1 MKKYLSLD
9 ENGYSF
15 LDILLDERVVFGE
28 LAVSRDL
35 VRKAGG
41 INTGLKAKRKYELV
55 LRIAELGN
63 VKIEEVENDISVCN
77 NLEKQNKSFIFI
89 DDNET
94 EGNIIDSLTTDCY
107 LIAKYSERLIAH
119 NLFNPAVESILVEA
133 EDKGLKNEAVA
144 LLEGFLSKN
153 DSFYMIDDCT
163 KPVLIFRGNDT
174 CYNVLNTFA
183 DELKKSI
190 EKSGYK
196 TEIFDVD
203 REDWKEVVR
212 YQNKHYKAVVGFQSF
227 LFSVKMEDG
236 KRYLADFIKAP
247 KFNFLLDAPICFS
260 SHLDYRAEDFTILTH
275 DINYKN
281 FLEKHYKQQVKI
293 LPPGGMIS
301 KNPVNINERKYEL
314 TFLGSYGDYRKIL
327 LELEGLSMDDKTVG
341 TALFEKLKLEPELTL
356 EAGFDKVI
364 KERGLVMD
372 EAAYLA
378 RLHRVRRVLYA
389 ASYYFREKA
398 IKAILDSEIKLTVF
412 GESFK
417 NSPFADCENLN
428 IREEVPAERSLEV
441 YGNSKISLNFMTW
454 HKAGLTERMANI
466 MLAGA
471 VLLTDYTDGFNEG
484 SGEDFVDFK
493 LSDIDSLPGK
503 IKELL
508 KNESL
513 LNKIALN
520 GKKRAISSMTWDKR
534 AEELL
539 RLSMSKA

>member
-28 LAVSRDL
+28 LAVPRDL

-63 VKIEEVENDISVCN
+63 VKIEEVENDISASN
-77 NLEKQNKSFIFI
+77 NLEKQDENFVFS

-94 EGNIIDSLTTDCY
+94 EGNIIESLTTDCY
-107 LIAKYSERLIAH
+107 IVAKYSEKLIVH
-119 NLFNPAVESILVEA
+119 NLFNPTVESILAEA
-133 EDKGLKNEAVA
+133 ENKGLKDEVVA

-153 DSFYMIDDCT
+153 DSFYVIDDCT
-163 KPVLIFRGNDT
+163 RPVLIFKGNDT

-212 YQNKHYKAVVGFQSF
+212 YQNRHYKAVVGFQSF

-236 KRYLADFIKAP
+236 KRYLADFIRAP

-260 SHLDYRAEDFTILTH
+260 AHLGYKAEDFTILTH

-281 FLEKHYKQQVKI
+281 FLEKHYKQQAKI

-301 KNPVNINERKYEL
+301 ANPLNINERKYEL

-327 LELEGLSMDDKTVG
+327 LELEGLSAGDKAIG
-341 TALFEKLKLEPELTL
+341 TALFGRLKTEPELTL
-356 EAGFDKVI
+356 EAGFDEVI
-364 KERGLVMD
+364 KERGLVTD
-372 EAAYLA
+372 EDTYLV

-398 IKAILDSEIKLTVF
+398 IKAILESGLRLTVF

-417 NSPFADCENLN
+417 NSPFVNYKNLN
-428 IREEVPAERSLEV
+428 ICEEVPAERSLEV

-471 VLLTDYTDGFNEG
+471 VLLTDYTDGFSEG
-484 SGEDFVDFK
+484 AGEDFVDFK
-493 LSDIDSLPGK
+493 LSAIDSLPEK

-508 KNESL
+508 KDESL

-520 GKKRAISSMTWDKR
+520 GRKRALSSMTWDKR

-539 RLSMSKA
+539 ELI

>member
-1 MKKYLSLD
+1 MKRYLEPD

-15 LDILLDERVVFGE
+15 LEILLDERIVHEGIYIPKSLIVK
-28 LAVSRDL
+28 S
-35 VRKAGG
+35 GG
-41 INTGLKAKRKYELV
+41 INIKLKAKRKYELI

-63 VKIEEVENDISVCN
+63 VKIEEVKDDIPACN
-77 NLEKQNKSFIFI
+77 NLGEQDGEFIFF
-89 DDNET
+89 DKEKEN
-94 EGNIIDSLTTDCY
+94 NILNSLTTDCY
-107 LIAKYSERLIAH
+107 IIAKYSEKLIAC
-119 NLFNPAVESILVEA
+119 NLFDKVAESIITEA
-133 EDKGLKNEAVA
+133 GDKGLKNETIA
-144 LLEGFLSKN
+144 LLEGFLSRN
-153 DSFYMIDDCT
+153 DSFYIIDDCT

-212 YQNKHYKAVVGFQSF
+212 YQNRHYKAVVGFQSF
-227 LFSVKMEDG
+227 LFSVKMEDEEA
-236 KRYLADFIKAP
+236 YFMDFIKAP
-247 KFNFLLDAPICFS
+247 KFNFLFDAPICFN
-260 SHLDYRAEDFTILTH
+260 SHLAYKAKDFTILTH

-281 FLEKHYKQQVKI
+281 FLEKYYKQQAKI

-301 KNPVNINERKYEL
+301 KNSVSMDERKYEL

-327 LELEGLSMDDKTVG
+327 SELEGLSAEDKAVG
-341 TALFEKLKLEPELTL
+341 MALFEKLKLEPELTL

-372 EAAYLA
+372 EVIYLA

-398 IKAILDSEIKLTVF
+398 IKAILESGLRLTVF

-417 NSPFADCENLN
+417 NSPFVNYKNLN
-428 IREEVPAERSLEV
+428 ICEEVSAERSLEV

-493 LSDIDSLPGK
+493 LSAIDSLPEK

-513 LNKIALN
+513 LSQIAHNGRKRALN
-520 GKKRAISSMTWDKR
+520 SMTWDKR

-539 RLSMSKA
+539 ELL

>member
-55 LRIAELGN
+55 FRIAELGN

-77 NLEKQNKSFIFI
+77 NLEKQNESFIFI

-163 KPVLIFRGNDT
+163 RPVLIFKGNDT

-236 KRYLADFIKAP
+236 EAYFMDFIKAP
-247 KFNFLLDAPICFS
+247 KFNFLFDAPICFN
-260 SHLDYRAEDFTILTH
+260 SHLAYKAKDFTILTH

-281 FLEKHYKQQVKI
+281 FLEKYYKQQAKI

-301 KNPVNINERKYEL
+301 KNPVSMDERKYEL

-327 LELEGLSMDDKTVG
+327 LELEGLSAEDKAIG
-341 TALFEKLKLEPELTL
+341 TALFERLKTEPELTL

-364 KERGLVMD
+364 KEKGLVMD
-372 EAAYLA
+372 EDTYLV

-389 ASYYFREKA
+389 ASYYFREKV
-398 IKAILDSEIKLTVF
+398 IKAILESGLRLTVF

-417 NSPFADCENLN
+417 NSPFVNYKNLN
-428 IREEVPAERSLEV
+428 ICEEVQAERSLEV
-441 YGNSKISLNFMTW
+441 YENSKISLNFMTW

-471 VLLTDYTDGFNEG
+471 VLLTDCTDGFSEG
-484 SGEDFVDFK
+484 AGEDFVDFK
-493 LSDIDSLPGK
+493 LSDIDSLPEK

-520 GKKRAISSMTWDKR
+520 GRKRALSSMTWDKR

-539 RLSMSKA
+539 ELI

>member
-15 LDILLDERVVFGE
+15 LDILLDERVVLGE

-41 INTGLKAKRKYELV
+41 INTKLKAKRKYELV
-55 LRIAELGN
+55 LRMAELGN
-63 VKIEEVENDISVCN
+63 VKIGEVEDGIPVCN
-77 NLEKQNKSFIFI
+77 KLEEPDENLVLF
-89 DDNET
+89 DNES
-94 EGNIIDSLTTDCY
+94 EGEITDSLTTDCY
-107 LIAKYSERLIAH
+107 LIAKYSEKLIAH
-119 NLFNPAVESILVEA
+119 NLFNPAVESILAEA
-133 EDKGLKNEAVA
+133 EYKGFKNEAVA

-153 DSFYMIDDCT
+153 DSFYVIDDCT
-163 KPVLIFRGNDT
+163 KPVLIFKGNDT

-190 EKSGYK
+190 EKSGYE

-227 LFSVKMEDG
+227 LFSVKMGDG
-236 KRYLADFIKAP
+236 KRYLADFIRAP

-260 SHLDYRAEDFTILTH
+260 SHLDYRAENFTILTH

-281 FLEKHYKQQVKI
+281 FLEKHYKQQAKL

-301 KNPVNINERKYEL
+301 GNPVNINERKYEL

-327 LELEGLSMDDKTVG
+327 LELEGLSAEDKAIG
-341 TALFEKLKLEPELTL
+341 TALFERLKTEPELTL
-356 EAGFDKVI
+356 EAGFDEVI

-372 EAAYLA
+372 EDTYLV
-378 RLHRVRRVLYA
+378 RLHWVRKVLYA

-398 IKAILDSEIKLTVF
+398 IKTILESGLRLTVF

-417 NSPFADCENLN
+417 NSPFAGYENLN
-428 IREEVPAERSLEV
+428 ICEEVPAERSLEV
-441 YGNSKISLNFMTW
+441 YENSKISLNFMTW

-466 MLAGA
+466 MLARA
-471 VLLTDYTDGFNEG
+471 VLITDFTEGFSEG
-484 SGEDFVDFK
+484 AGEDFVDFK
-493 LSDIDSLPGK
+493 LSAIDSLPGK

-508 KNESL
+508 KDECL

-520 GKKRAISSMTWDKR
+520 GRKRALNSMTWDKR

-539 RLSMSKA
+539 KLI

>member
-28 LAVSRDL
+28 LAVPRDL

-41 INTGLKAKRKYELV
+41 INTGLNAKRKYELV

-77 NLEKQNKSFIFI
+77 NLEKQDESFIFI

-107 LIAKYSERLIAH
+107 LIAKYSER
-119 NLFNPAVESILVEA
+119 
-133 EDKGLKNEAVA
+133 
-144 LLEGFLSKN
+144 
-153 DSFYMIDDCT
+153 FYVIDDCT
-163 KPVLIFRGNDT
+163 RPVLIFKGNDT

-190 EKSGYK
+190 EKSGYN

-212 YQNKHYKAVVGFQSF
+212 YQNRHYKAAVGFQSF

-260 SHLDYRAEDFTILTH
+260 SHLGYKAEDFTILTH

-281 FLEKHYKQQVKI
+281 FLEKHYKQQAKI

-301 KNPVNINERKYEL
+301 GNPVNINERKYEL

-327 LELEGLSMDDKTVG
+327 LELEGLSAEDKTIG
-341 TALFEKLKLEPELTL
+341 TALFERLKTEPELTL

-372 EAAYLA
+372 EDTYLVK
-378 RLHRVRRVLYA
+378 LHRVRKVLYA

-398 IKAILDSEIKLTVF
+398 VKAILESGLRLTVF

-417 NSPFADCENLN
+417 NSPFVNYKNLN
-428 IREEVPAERSLEV
+428 ICEEVPAERSLEV
-441 YGNSKISLNFMTW
+441 YGDSKISLNFMTW

-471 VLLTDYTDGFNEG
+471 VLITDFTEGFSEG
-484 SGEDFVDFK
+484 AGEDFVDFK
-493 LSDIDSLPGK
+493 LSAIDSLPEK

-508 KNESL
+508 KDESL

-520 GKKRAISSMTWDKR
+520 GRKRALSSMTWDKR

-539 RLSMSKA
+539 ELI

>member
-15 LDILLDERVVFGE
+15 LDILLDERVIFGD

-41 INTGLKAKRKYELV
+41 INTRLKAKRKYELV
-55 LRIAELGN
+55 LRIAGLGN
-63 VKIEEVENDISVCN
+63 VKIEEVEKDISDYN
-77 NLEKQNKSFIFI
+77 NLEKQDESFIFF
-89 DDNET
+89 DKEP

-107 LIAKYSERLIAH
+107 LLAKYSEELIVH
-119 NLFNPAVESILVEA
+119 NLFNPAVESILAEA
-133 EDKGLKNEAVA
+133 EDKGLKDETIA
-144 LLEGFLSKN
+144 LLEGFLSRN
-153 DSFYMIDDCT
+153 DNFYIIDDCT
-163 KPVLIFRGNDT
+163 RPVLIFKGNDT

-260 SHLDYRAEDFTILTH
+260 SHLDYRAENFTILTH

-281 FLEKHYKQQVKI
+281 FLEKHYKQQAKI

-301 KNPVNINERKYEL
+301 KNPVNITERKYEL

-327 LELEGLSMDDKTVG
+327 LELEGLSAGDKAIG
-341 TALFEKLKLEPELTL
+341 NALFERLKTESELTL

-372 EAAYLA
+372 EDTYLV

-398 IKAILDSEIKLTVF
+398 IKAILESGLRLTVF

-417 NSPFADCENLN
+417 NSPFAGCQNLN
-428 IREEVPAERSLEV
+428 ICEEVPAERSLEV
-441 YGNSKISLNFMTW
+441 YENSKISLNFMTW

-471 VLLTDYTDGFNEG
+471 VLLTDCTDGFSEG
-484 SGEDFVDFK
+484 AGEDFVDFK
-493 LSDIDSLPGK
+493 LSDIDSLPEK

-508 KNESL
+508 KNDSL
-513 LNKIALN
+513 LSKIAHN
-520 GKKRAISSMTWDKR
+520 GRKRALNSMTWDKR

-539 RLSMSKA
+539 ELI

>member
-1 MKKYLSLD
+1 MKRYLEPD

-15 LDILLDERVVFGE
+15 LEILLDERIVHEEIYIPKSLIVK
-28 LAVSRDL
+28 S
-35 VRKAGG
+35 GG
-41 INTGLKAKRKYELV
+41 INTKLKAKRKYELI

-63 VKIEEVENDISVCN
+63 VKIEEVKDDIPACN
-77 NLEKQNKSFIFI
+77 NLGEQDGEFIFF
-89 DDNET
+89 DKET
-94 EGNIIDSLTTDCY
+94 ENNILNSLTTDCY

-163 KPVLIFRGNDT
+163 RPVLIFKGNDT

-247 KFNFLLDAPICFS
+247 KFNFLFDAPICFN
-260 SHLDYRAEDFTILTH
+260 SHLAYKAKDFTILTH

-281 FLEKHYKQQVKI
+281 FLEKYYKQQAKI
-293 LPPGGMIS
+293 LPPGGIIS
-301 KNPVNINERKYEL
+301 KNPVSMDERKYEL

-327 LELEGLSMDDKTVG
+327 LELEGLSTEDKSIG

-364 KERGLVMD
+364 KEKGLVMD
-372 EAAYLA
+372 EVIYLA

-471 VLLTDYTDGFNEG
+471 VLLTDCTDGFSEG
-484 SGEDFVDFK
+484 AGEDFVDFK

-508 KNESL
+508 KNDSL

-539 RLSMSKA
+539 ELL

>member
-28 LAVSRDL
+28 LTVPRDL

-77 NLEKQNKSFIFI
+77 NLEKQNESFIFI
-89 DDNET
+89 YDNET

-107 LIAKYSERLIAH
+107 LIAKYSERLIVH
-119 NLFNPAVESILVEA
+119 NLFNPAGESILVEA
-133 EDKGLKNEAVA
+133 EDKGLKNETIA
-144 LLEGFLSKN
+144 LLEGFLSRN
-153 DSFYMIDDCT
+153 DSFYIIDDCT

-183 DELKKSI
+183 DELKNSI

-212 YQNKHYKAVVGFQSF
+212 YQNRHYKAVVGFQSF

-236 KRYLADFIKAP
+236 KRYLADFIRAP

-260 SHLDYRAEDFTILTH
+260 AHLGYKAEDFTILTH

-281 FLEKHYKQQVKI
+281 FLEKHYKQQAKI

-301 KNPVNINERKYEL
+301 ANPLNINERKYEL

-327 LELEGLSMDDKTVG
+327 LELEGLSAGDKAIG
-341 TALFEKLKLEPELTL
+341 TALFGRLKTEPELTL
-356 EAGFDKVI
+356 EAGFDEVI
-364 KERGLVMD
+364 KERGLVTD
-372 EAAYLA
+372 EDTYLV

-398 IKAILDSEIKLTVF
+398 IKAILESGLRLTVF

-417 NSPFADCENLN
+417 NSPFVNYKNLN
-428 IREEVPAERSLEV
+428 ICEEVPAERSLEV

-493 LSDIDSLPGK
+493 LSDIDSLPEK

-520 GKKRAISSMTWDKR
+520 GRKRALSSMTWDKR
-534 AEELL
+534 AEDLL
-539 RLSMSKA
+539 KLI

>member
-15 LDILLDERVVFGE
+15 LDILLDERVIFGD

-41 INTGLKAKRKYELV
+41 INTRLKAKRKYELV
-55 LRIAELGN
+55 LRIAGLGN
-63 VKIEEVENDISVCN
+63 VKIEEVENDISDYN
-77 NLEKQNKSFIFI
+77 NLEKQDESFIFF

-107 LIAKYSERLIAH
+107 LIAKYSEELIAH
-119 NLFNPAVESILVEA
+119 NLFNPAVESILTEA
-133 EDKGLKNEAVA
+133 EDKRLKNEAVA

-153 DSFYMIDDCT
+153 DNFYIIDDCT
-163 KPVLIFRGNDT
+163 KTVLIFKGNDT

-183 DELKKSI
+183 DELKNSI

-260 SHLDYRAEDFTILTH
+260 AHLGYKADDFTILTH

-281 FLEKHYKQQVKI
+281 FLEKHYKQQAKI

-301 KNPVNINERKYEL
+301 ENPVNINERKYEL

-327 LELEGLSMDDKTVG
+327 LELEGLSADDKAIG
-341 TALFEKLKLEPELTL
+341 TALFERLKTEPELTL

-364 KERGLVMD
+364 KESGLVMD
-372 EAAYLA
+372 EDTYLV

-389 ASYYFREKA
+389 ASYYFREKS
-398 IKAILDSEIKLTVF
+398 IKAILESGLRLTVF

-417 NSPFADCENLN
+417 NSPFAGCQNLN
-428 IREEVPAERSLEV
+428 ICEEVPAERSLEV
-441 YGNSKISLNFMTW
+441 YENSKISLNFMTW

-471 VLLTDYTDGFNEG
+471 VLLTDCTDGFSEG
-484 SGEDFVDFK
+484 ARKDFVDFK
-493 LSDIDSLPGK
+493 LSAIDSLPEK

-508 KNESL
+508 KNDSL
-513 LNKIALN
+513 LSKIAHN
-520 GKKRAISSMTWDKR
+520 GRKRALSSMTWDKR

-539 RLSMSKA
+539 ELI

>member
-28 LAVSRDL
+28 LAVPRDL

-41 INTGLKAKRKYELV
+41 INTGLNAKRKYELV

-77 NLEKQNKSFIFI
+77 NLEKQNESFIFI

-107 LIAKYSERLIAH
+107 LIAKYSERLIVH

-163 KPVLIFRGNDT
+163 RPVLIFKGNDT

-212 YQNKHYKAVVGFQSF
+212 YQNRHYKAVVGFQSF

-236 KRYLADFIKAP
+236 EAYFMDFIKAP
-247 KFNFLLDAPICFS
+247 KFNFLFDAPICFN
-260 SHLDYRAEDFTILTH
+260 SHLAYKAKDFTILTH

-281 FLEKHYKQQVKI
+281 FLEKYYKQQAKI

-301 KNPVNINERKYEL
+301 KNPVSMDERKYEL

-327 LELEGLSMDDKTVG
+327 PELEGLSVEDKTVG

-372 EAAYLA
+372 EDTYLVK
-378 RLHRVRRVLYA
+378 LHRVRKVLYA

-398 IKAILDSEIKLTVF
+398 IKAILESGLRLTVF

-417 NSPFADCENLN
+417 NSPFVNYKNLN
-428 IREEVPAERSLEV
+428 ICEEVPAERSLEV

-471 VLLTDYTDGFNEG
+471 VLLTDYTDGFSEG
-484 SGEDFVDFK
+484 AGEDFVDFK
-493 LSDIDSLPGK
+493 LSAIDSLPEK

-508 KNESL
+508 KDESL

-520 GKKRAISSMTWDKR
+520 GRKRALSSMTWDKR

-539 RLSMSKA
+539 ELI

>member
-1 MKKYLSLD
+1 MEVRLKKYLSLD

-15 LDILLDERVVFGE
+15 LDILLDERVIFGD

-35 VRKAGG
+35 VRKVGG
-41 INTGLKAKRKYELV
+41 INTRLKAKRKYELV

-63 VKIEEVENDISVCN
+63 VKIEEVENDISDYN
-77 NLEKQNKSFIFI
+77 NLEKQDESFIFF

-107 LIAKYSERLIAH
+107 LIAKYSEELIAH
-119 NLFNPAVESILVEA
+119 NLFNPAVESILTEA
-133 EDKGLKNEAVA
+133 EDKRLKNEAVA

-153 DSFYMIDDCT
+153 DNFYIIDDCT
-163 KPVLIFRGNDT
+163 KPVLIFKGNDT

-236 KRYLADFIKAP
+236 KRYLADFIRAP

-260 SHLDYRAEDFTILTH
+260 SHLEYKAEDFTILTH

-281 FLEKHYKQQVKI
+281 FLEKHYKQQAKI

-327 LELEGLSMDDKTVG
+327 LELE
-341 TALFEKLKLEPELTL
+341 
-356 EAGFDKVI
+356 I
-364 KERGLVMD
+364 
-372 EAAYLA
+372 
-378 RLHRVRRVLYA
+378 
-389 ASYYFREKA
+389 
-398 IKAILDSEIKLTVF
+398 
-412 GESFK
+412 
-417 NSPFADCENLN
+417 
-428 IREEVPAERSLEV
+428 
-441 YGNSKISLNFMTW
+441 
-454 HKAGLTERMANI
+454 TETPQ
-466 MLAGA
+466 L
-471 VLLTDYTDGFNEG
+471 
-484 SGEDFVDFK
+484 
-493 LSDIDSLPGK
+493 
-503 IKELL
+503 
-508 KNESL
+508 
-513 LNKIALN
+513 
-520 GKKRAISSMTWDKR
+520 
-534 AEELL
+534 
-539 RLSMSKA
+539 

>member
-28 LAVSRDL
+28 LAVPRDL

-41 INTGLKAKRKYELV
+41 INTGLNAKRKYELV

-63 VKIEEVENDISVCN
+63 VKIEEVENDISICN
-77 NLEKQNKSFIFI
+77 NLEKQDESFIFI

-107 LIAKYSERLIAH
+107 IIAKYSEKLIAC
-119 NLFNPAVESILVEA
+119 NLFNEVAESIITEA
-133 EDKGLKNEAVA
+133 GDKGLKNETIA
-144 LLEGFLSKN
+144 LLEGFLSRN
-153 DSFYMIDDCT
+153 DSFYIIDDCT

-212 YQNKHYKAVVGFQSF
+212 YQNRHYKAVVGFQSF

-236 KRYLADFIKAP
+236 EAYFMDFIKAP
-247 KFNFLLDAPICFS
+247 KFNFLFDAPICFN
-260 SHLDYRAEDFTILTH
+260 SHLAYKAKDFTILTH

-281 FLEKHYKQQVKI
+281 FLEKYYKQQAKI

-301 KNPVNINERKYEL
+301 KNLVSMDERKYEL

-327 LELEGLSMDDKTVG
+327 SELEGLSAEDKAVG
-341 TALFEKLKLEPELTL
+341 MALFEKLKLEPELTL

-364 KERGLVMD
+364 KERGLVID

-441 YGNSKISLNFMTW
+441 YENSKISLNFMTW

-471 VLLTDYTDGFNEG
+471 VLLTDCTDGFSEG
-484 SGEDFVDFK
+484 AGEDFVDFK
-493 LSDIDSLPGK
+493 LSDIDSLPEK

-508 KNESL
+508 KNDSL

-520 GKKRAISSMTWDKR
+520 GRKRAIGSMTWDKR

-539 RLSMSKA
+539 ELL

>member
-77 NLEKQNKSFIFI
+77 NLEKQNESFIFI

-107 LIAKYSERLIAH
+107 LIAKYSERLIVH

-163 KPVLIFRGNDT
+163 RPVLIFKGNDT

-236 KRYLADFIKAP
+236 EAYFMDFIKAP
-247 KFNFLLDAPICFS
+247 KFNFLFDAPICFN
-260 SHLDYRAEDFTILTH
+260 SHLAYKAKDFTILTH

-281 FLEKHYKQQVKI
+281 FLEKYYKQQAKI

-301 KNPVNINERKYEL
+301 KNPVSMDERKYEL

-327 LELEGLSMDDKTVG
+327 LELEGLSAEDKAIG
-341 TALFEKLKLEPELTL
+341 TALFERLKTEPELTL

-364 KERGLVMD
+364 KEKGLVMD
-372 EAAYLA
+372 EDTYLV

-389 ASYYFREKA
+389 ASYYFREKV
-398 IKAILDSEIKLTVF
+398 IKAILESGLRLTVF

-466 MLAGA
+466 MLVGA
-471 VLLTDYTDGFNEG
+471 VLLTDCTDGFSEG
-484 SGEDFVDFK
+484 AGEDFVDFK
-493 LSDIDSLPGK
+493 LSDIDSLPEK

-508 KNESL
+508 KNDSL

-539 RLSMSKA
+539 ELL

>member
-28 LAVSRDL
+28 LAVPRDL

-77 NLEKQNKSFIFI
+77 NLEKQDESFIFI

-94 EGNIIDSLTTDCY
+94 EDNIIDSLTTDCY

-163 KPVLIFRGNDT
+163 RPVLIFKGNDT

-247 KFNFLLDAPICFS
+247 KFNFLLDAPICFN
-260 SHLDYRAEDFTILTH
+260 SHLAYKAKDFTILTH

-281 FLEKHYKQQVKI
+281 FLEKYYKQQAKL

-301 KNPVNINERKYEL
+301 KNPVSMDERKYEL

-327 LELEGLSMDDKTVG
+327 LELEGLSTEDKSIG

-364 KERGLVMD
+364 KEKGLAMD
-372 EAAYLA
+372 EVIYLA

-471 VLLTDYTDGFNEG
+471 VLLTDCTDGFSEG
-484 SGEDFVDFK
+484 AGEDFVDFT
-493 LSDIDSLPGK
+493 LSDIYSLPGK

-508 KNESL
+508 KNDSL

-539 RLSMSKA
+539 ELL

>member
-9 ENGYSF
+9 INGYSF
-15 LDILLDERVVFGE
+15 LDILLDERVVFGD
-28 LAVSRDL
+28 LAVPRDL

-41 INTGLKAKRKYELV
+41 INTKLKAKRKYELV

-63 VKIEEVENDISVCN
+63 VKIEEVENDISASN
-77 NLEKQNKSFIFI
+77 NLEKQDENFVFS

-94 EGNIIDSLTTDCY
+94 EGNIIESLTTDCY
-107 LIAKYSERLIAH
+107 IVAKYSEKLIVH
-119 NLFNPAVESILVEA
+119 NLFNPTVESILAEA
-133 EDKGLKNEAVA
+133 ENKGLKDEVVA
-144 LLEGFLSKN
+144 LLEGYLSRN
-153 DSFYMIDDCT
+153 DSFYNIDDCT
-163 KPVLIFRGNDT
+163 RSVLIFKGNDT

-190 EKSGYK
+190 EKSGYN

-212 YQNKHYKAVVGFQSF
+212 YQNRHYKAAVGFQSF

-247 KFNFLLDAPICFS
+247 KFNFLLDAPICCS
-260 SHLDYRAEDFTILTH
+260 SHLGYKAEDFTILTH

-281 FLEKHYKQQVKI
+281 FLEKHYKQQAKI

-301 KNPVNINERKYEL
+301 ENPVNINERKYEL

-327 LELEGLSMDDKTVG
+327 PELEGLSVEDKTVG

-372 EAAYLA
+372 EDTYLVK
-378 RLHRVRRVLYA
+378 LHRVRKVLYA

-398 IKAILDSEIKLTVF
+398 IKAILESGLRLTVF

-417 NSPFADCENLN
+417 NSPFVNYKNLN
-428 IREEVPAERSLEV
+428 ICEEVPAERSLEV

-471 VLLTDYTDGFNEG
+471 VLLTDYTDGFSEG
-484 SGEDFVDFK
+484 AGEDFVDFK
-493 LSDIDSLPGK
+493 LSAIDSLPEK

-508 KNESL
+508 KDESL

-520 GKKRAISSMTWDKR
+520 GRKRALSSMTWDKR

-539 RLSMSKA
+539 ELI

>member
-15 LDILLDERVVFGE
+15 LDILLDERVVFGD

-41 INTGLKAKRKYELV
+41 INTRLKAKRKYELV
-55 LRIAELGN
+55 LRIAEFGN
-63 VKIEEVENDISVCN
+63 VKIEEAVDDDDITACN
-77 NLEKQNKSFIFI
+77 SLEKQDESFIFF

-107 LIAKYSERLIAH
+107 LIAKYSEELIVH
-119 NLFNPAVESILVEA
+119 NLFNPAVETILAEA
-133 EDKGLKNEAVA
+133 EDKGFKDEAVA
-144 LLEGFLSKN
+144 MLEGFLSKN
-153 DSFYMIDDCT
+153 DSFYNIDDCT
-163 KPVLIFRGNDT
+163 RPVLIFKGNDT

-236 KRYLADFIKAP
+236 KRYLADSIKAP

-260 SHLDYRAEDFTILTH
+260 SHLGYKASDFTILTH

-281 FLEKHYKQQVKI
+281 FLEKHYKQQAKI
-293 LPPGGMIS
+293 LPPGGIIF

-327 LELEGLSMDDKTVG
+327 LELEGLSTEDKAVG
-341 TALFEKLKLEPELTL
+341 KALFEKLKLEPELTL
-356 EAGFDKVI
+356 EAGFDKAI
-364 KERGLVMD
+364 KEKGLAMD
-372 EAAYLA
+372 EDTYLA
-378 RLHRVRRVLYA
+378 RLHSVRRVLYA

-398 IKAILDSEIKLTVF
+398 IKAILESGLRLTVF

-417 NSPFADCENLN
+417 NSPFVNYKNLN
-428 IREEVPAERSLEV
+428 ICEEVPAERSLEV

-471 VLLTDYTDGFNEG
+471 VLITDYTDGFNEG

-508 KNESL
+508 GNASL
-513 LNKIALN
+513 LSQIAHKGRKRALN
-520 GKKRAISSMTWDKR
+520 SMTWDKR

-539 RLSMSKA
+539 ELI

>member
-28 LAVSRDL
+28 LTVPRDL

-41 INTGLKAKRKYELV
+41 INTGLNAKRKYELV

-77 NLEKQNKSFIFI
+77 NLEKQDESFIFI

-94 EGNIIDSLTTDCY
+94 EDNIIDSLTTDCY

-163 KPVLIFRGNDT
+163 RPVLIFKGNDT

-247 KFNFLLDAPICFS
+247 KFNFLLDAPICFN
-260 SHLDYRAEDFTILTH
+260 SHLAYKAKDFTILTH

-281 FLEKHYKQQVKI
+281 FLEKYYKQQAKL

-301 KNPVNINERKYEL
+301 KNPVSMDERKYEL

-327 LELEGLSMDDKTVG
+327 LELEGLSTEDKSIG

-364 KERGLVMD
+364 KEKGLAMD
-372 EAAYLA
+372 EVIYLA

-471 VLLTDYTDGFNEG
+471 VLLTDCTDGFSEG
-484 SGEDFVDFK
+484 AGEDFVDFK
-493 LSDIDSLPGK
+493 LSDIYSLPGK

-508 KNESL
+508 KNDSL

-539 RLSMSKA
+539 ELL

>member
-9 ENGYSF
+9 KNGYSF
-15 LDILLDERVVFGE
+15 LDILLDERVVFGD
-28 LAVSRDL
+28 LAVPRDL

-41 INTGLKAKRKYELV
+41 INTKLKAKRKYELV

-63 VKIEEVENDISVCN
+63 VKIEEAENDISVCK
-77 NLEKQNKSFIFI
+77 NLEKQDENFVFFDK
-89 DDNET
+89 EP
-94 EGNIIDSLTTDCY
+94 EGNIIGSLTTDCY
-107 LIAKYSERLIAH
+107 IVAKYSEKLIVH
-119 NLFNPAVESILVEA
+119 NLFKPAVESILAEA
-133 EDKGLKNEAVA
+133 ENKGLKDEVVA

-153 DSFYMIDDCT
+153 DSFYVIDDCT
-163 KPVLIFRGNDT
+163 RPVLIFKGNDT

-212 YQNKHYKAVVGFQSF
+212 YQNRHYKAVVGFQSF

-236 KRYLADFIKAP
+236 KRYLADFIRAP

-260 SHLDYRAEDFTILTH
+260 SHLGYKAEDFTILTH

-281 FLEKHYKQQVKI
+281 FLEKHYKQQAKI

-327 LELEGLSMDDKTVG
+327 LELEGLSAGDKAIG
-341 TALFEKLKLEPELTL
+341 TALFGRLKTEPELTL
-356 EAGFDKVI
+356 EAGFDEVI

-372 EAAYLA
+372 EDTYLV
-378 RLHRVRRVLYA
+378 RLHRVRKVLYA

-398 IKAILDSEIKLTVF
+398 IKAILESGLRLTVF

-417 NSPFADCENLN
+417 NSPFAGCENLN
-428 IREEVPAERSLEV
+428 ICEEVPAERSLEV
-441 YGNSKISLNFMTW
+441 YENSKISLNFMTW

-466 MLAGA
+466 MLSGA
-471 VLLTDYTDGFNEG
+471 VLITDFTEGFSEG
-484 SGEDFVDFK
+484 AGEDFVDFK
-493 LSDIDSLPGK
+493 LSAIDSLPEK

-508 KNESL
+508 KDDSL

-520 GKKRAISSMTWDKR
+520 GRKRALSSMTWDKR

-539 RLSMSKA
+539 ELI

>member
-28 LAVSRDL
+28 LAVPRDL

-77 NLEKQNKSFIFI
+77 NLEKQDESFIFI

-107 LIAKYSERLIAH
+107 LIAKYSEELIAH
-119 NLFNPAVESILVEA
+119 NLFNPAVESILAEA
-133 EDKGLKNEAVA
+133 ENKGLKDEAVA
-144 LLEGFLSKN
+144 LLEGFLSRN
-153 DSFYMIDDCT
+153 DNFYNIDDCI
-163 KPVLIFRGNDT
+163 KPVLIFKGNDT

-196 TEIFDVD
+196 TEVFDVD

-212 YQNKHYKAVVGFQSF
+212 YQNKHYKAVVGFKYF
-227 LFSVKMEDG
+227 LFSVKMGDG
-236 KRYLADFIKAP
+236 KRYLADFIRAP

-260 SHLDYRAEDFTILTH
+260 SHLDYRAENFTILTH

-281 FLEKHYKQQVKI
+281 FLEKHYKQQAKI

-301 KNPVNINERKYEL
+301 GKPVNINERKYEL

-327 LELEGLSMDDKTVG
+327 LELEGLSAEDKDIG
-341 TALFEKLKLEPELTL
+341 TALFERLKTEPELTL
-356 EAGFDKVI
+356 EAGFDEVI

-372 EAAYLA
+372 EDTYLV
-378 RLHRVRRVLYA
+378 RLHRVRKVLYA

-398 IKAILDSEIKLTVF
+398 IKAILESGLRLTVF

-417 NSPFADCENLN
+417 NSPFAGYENLN
-428 IREEVPAERSLEV
+428 ICEEVPAERSLEV
-441 YGNSKISLNFMTW
+441 YENSKISLNFMTW

-471 VLLTDYTDGFNEG
+471 VLITDFTEGFSEG
-484 SGEDFVDFK
+484 AGEDFVDFK
-493 LSDIDSLPGK
+493 LSAIDSLPEK

-508 KNESL
+508 KDESF

-520 GKKRAISSMTWDKR
+520 GRKRALNSMTWDKR

-539 RLSMSKA
+539 ELI

>member
-9 ENGYSF
+9 KNGYSF
-15 LDILLDERVVFGE
+15 LDILLDERAVFGE
-28 LAVSRDL
+28 LAVSREL

-41 INTGLKAKRKYELV
+41 INTRLKAKRKYELV

-63 VKIEEVENDISVCN
+63 VKIEEAEDDIPVCN
-77 NLEKQNKSFIFI
+77 KLEEQDANLIFF
-89 DDNET
+89 DNET

-163 KPVLIFRGNDT
+163 RPVLIFKGNDT

-236 KRYLADFIKAP
+236 EAYFMDFIKAP
-247 KFNFLLDAPICFS
+247 KFNFLFDAPICFN
-260 SHLDYRAEDFTILTH
+260 SHLAYKAKDFTILTH

-281 FLEKHYKQQVKI
+281 FLEKYYKQQAKI

-301 KNPVNINERKYEL
+301 KNPVSMDERKYEL

-327 LELEGLSMDDKTVG
+327 SELEGLSAEDKAVG

-372 EAAYLA
+372 EDTYLI
-378 RLHRVRRVLYA
+378 RLHSVRRVLYA

-471 VLLTDYTDGFNEG
+471 VLLTDCTNGFSEG
-484 SGEDFVDFK
+484 AGEDFVDFK
-493 LSDIDSLPGK
+493 LSDIDSLPEK

-508 KNESL
+508 KNDSL

-520 GKKRAISSMTWDKR
+520 GRKRAIGSMTWDKR

-539 RLSMSKA
+539 ELL

>member
-9 ENGYSF
+9 ETGYSF

-28 LAVSRDL
+28 LTVPRDL

-63 VKIEEVENDISVCN
+63 VKIEEVENDIFACN
-77 NLEKQNKSFIFI
+77 NLEKQDENFVFS

-94 EGNIIDSLTTDCY
+94 EGNIIESLTTDCY
-107 LIAKYSERLIAH
+107 IVAKYSEKLIVH
-119 NLFNPAVESILVEA
+119 NLFNPTVESILAEA
-133 EDKGLKNEAVA
+133 ENKGLKDEVVA

-153 DSFYMIDDCT
+153 DSFYVIDDCT
-163 KPVLIFRGNDT
+163 RPVLIFKGNDT

-236 KRYLADFIKAP
+236 KRYLADFIRAP

-260 SHLDYRAEDFTILTH
+260 SHLGYKAEDFTILTH
-275 DINYKN
+275 DINYKI
-281 FLEKHYKQQVKI
+281 FLEKHYKQQAKI

-301 KNPVNINERKYEL
+301 ENPVNITERKYEL

-327 LELEGLSMDDKTVG
+327 LELEGLSVEDKTVG

-364 KERGLVMD
+364 KEKGLAMD
-372 EAAYLA
+372 EDTYLVK
-378 RLHRVRRVLYA
+378 LHRVRKVLYA

-398 IKAILDSEIKLTVF
+398 VKAILESELRLTVF

-417 NSPFADCENLN
+417 NSPFVNYKNLN
-428 IREEVPAERSLEV
+428 ICEEVPAERSLEV
-441 YGNSKISLNFMTW
+441 YENSKISLNFMTW

-471 VLLTDYTDGFNEG
+471 VLLTDFTEGFSEG
-484 SGEDFVDFK
+484 AGEDFVDFK
-493 LSDIDSLPGK
+493 LSAIDSLPGK

-508 KNESL
+508 GNASL
-513 LNKIALN
+513 LSQIARNGRKRALN
-520 GKKRAISSMTWDKR
+520 SMTWDKR

-539 RLSMSKA
+539 ELI

>member
-77 NLEKQNKSFIFI
+77 NLEKQNESFIFI

-163 KPVLIFRGNDT
+163 RPVLIFKGNDT

-203 REDWKEVVR
+203 REDWKEVIR

-281 FLEKHYKQQVKI
+281 FLEKHYKQQAKI

-301 KNPVNINERKYEL
+301 KNPVSMDERKYEL

-327 LELEGLSMDDKTVG
+327 SELEGLSAEDKAVG

-372 EAAYLA
+372 EVIYLA
-378 RLHRVRRVLYA
+378 RLHQVRRVLYA

-428 IREEVPAERSLEV
+428 ICEEVPAERSLEV

-471 VLLTDYTDGFNEG
+471 VLLTDCTDGFSEG
-484 SGEDFVDFK
+484 AGEDFVDFK
-493 LSDIDSLPGK
+493 LSDIDSLPEK

-508 KNESL
+508 KNDSL

-520 GKKRAISSMTWDKR
+520 GRKRAISSMTWDKR

-539 RLSMSKA
+539 ELL

>member
-77 NLEKQNKSFIFI
+77 NLEKQNESFIFI

-163 KPVLIFRGNDT
+163 RPVLIFKGNDT

-236 KRYLADFIKAP
+236 EAYFMDFIKAP
-247 KFNFLLDAPICFS
+247 KFNFLFDAPICFN
-260 SHLDYRAEDFTILTH
+260 SHLAYKAKDFTILTH

-281 FLEKHYKQQVKI
+281 FLEKYYKQQAKI

-301 KNPVNINERKYEL
+301 KNPVSMDERKYEL

-327 LELEGLSMDDKTVG
+327 LELEGLSAEDKAIG
-341 TALFEKLKLEPELTL
+341 TALFERLKTEPELTL

-364 KERGLVMD
+364 KEKGLVMD
-372 EAAYLA
+372 EDTYLV

-389 ASYYFREKA
+389 ASYYFREKV
-398 IKAILDSEIKLTVF
+398 IKAILESGLRLTVF

-417 NSPFADCENLN
+417 NSPFVNYKNLN
-428 IREEVPAERSLEV
+428 ICEEVQAERSLEV
-441 YGNSKISLNFMTW
+441 YENSKISLNFMTW

-471 VLLTDYTDGFNEG
+471 VLLTDCTDGFSEG
-484 SGEDFVDFK
+484 AGEDFVDFK
-493 LSDIDSLPGK
+493 LSDIDSLPEK

-520 GKKRAISSMTWDKR
+520 GRKRALSSMTWDKR

-539 RLSMSKA
+539 ELI

>member
-28 LAVSRDL
+28 LAVPRDL

-107 LIAKYSERLIAH
+107 LVAKYSERLIAH

-153 DSFYMIDDCT
+153 DSFYVIDDCT
-163 KPVLIFRGNDT
+163 RPVLIFKGNDT

-281 FLEKHYKQQVKI
+281 FLEKHYKQHAKI
-293 LPPGGMIS
+293 LPPGGMIF

-327 LELEGLSMDDKTVG
+327 SELEGLSAEDKSIG

-372 EAAYLA
+372 EVIYLA

-398 IKAILDSEIKLTVF
+398 IKAILESGLRLTVF

-471 VLLTDYTDGFNEG
+471 VLLTDCTDGFSEG
-484 SGEDFVDFK
+484 AGEDFVDFK
-493 LSDIDSLPGK
+493 LSDIDSLPEK

-508 KNESL
+508 KNDSL

-539 RLSMSKA
+539 ELL

>member
-28 LAVSRDL
+28 LTVPREL

-41 INTGLKAKRKYELV
+41 INTKLKAKRKYELV
-55 LRIAELGN
+55 LRIAELDN

-77 NLEKQNKSFIFI
+77 NLEKQDENFIFF

-144 LLEGFLSKN
+144 LLEGFLSRN
-153 DSFYMIDDCT
+153 DSFYVIDDCT
-163 KPVLIFRGNDT
+163 RPVLIFKGNDT

-196 TEIFDVD
+196 TEMFDVD

-260 SHLDYRAEDFTILTH
+260 SHLDYRAENFTILTH

-281 FLEKHYKQQVKI
+281 FLEKYYKQQAKI

-301 KNPVNINERKYEL
+301 KNPVSMDERKYEL

-327 LELEGLSMDDKTVG
+327 SELEGLPAGDKAVG
-341 TALFEKLKLEPELTL
+341 MALFEKLKLEPELTL

-364 KERGLVMD
+364 KERGLVID
-372 EAAYLA
+372 EAIYLA
-378 RLHRVRRVLYA
+378 RLHRIRRVLYA

-471 VLLTDYTDGFNEG
+471 VLLTDCTNGFSEG
-484 SGEDFVDFK
+484 AGEDFVDFK
-493 LSDIDSLPGK
+493 LSDIDSLPEK

-508 KNESL
+508 KNDSL

-520 GKKRAISSMTWDKR
+520 GRKRAIGSMTWDKR

-539 RLSMSKA
+539 ELL

>member
-1 MKKYLSLD
+1 LEVRLKKYLSLD
-9 ENGYSF
+9 ETGYSF
-15 LDILLDERVVFGE
+15 LDILLDERVVLGE

-41 INTGLKAKRKYELV
+41 INTKLKAKRKYELV
-55 LRIAELGN
+55 LRMAELGN
-63 VKIEEVENDISVCN
+63 VKIEEVEDDIPTCSKLEEPDE
-77 NLEKQNKSFIFI
+77 NLVFF
-89 DDNET
+89 DNES
-94 EGNIIDSLTTDCY
+94 EGEITDSLTTDCY
-107 LIAKYSERLIAH
+107 LIAKYSEKLIAH
-119 NLFNPAVESILVEA
+119 NLFNPAVESILAEA
-133 EDKGLKNEAVA
+133 ENKGLKNEAVA

-153 DSFYMIDDCT
+153 DSFYVIDDCT
-163 KPVLIFRGNDT
+163 RPVLIFKGNDT

-212 YQNKHYKAVVGFQSF
+212 YQNRHYKAAVGFQSF

-260 SHLDYRAEDFTILTH
+260 SHLGYKAEDFTILTH

-281 FLEKHYKQQVKI
+281 FLEKHYKQQAKI

-301 KNPVNINERKYEL
+301 ENPVNINERKYEL

-327 LELEGLSMDDKTVG
+327 PELEGLSVEDKTVG

-364 KERGLVMD
+364 KEKGLAMD
-372 EAAYLA
+372 EDTYLVK
-378 RLHRVRRVLYA
+378 LHRVRKVLYA

-398 IKAILDSEIKLTVF
+398 VKAILESELRLTVF

-417 NSPFADCENLN
+417 NSPFVNYKNLN
-428 IREEVPAERSLEV
+428 ICEEVPAERSLEV
-441 YGNSKISLNFMTW
+441 YENSKISLNFMTW

-471 VLLTDYTDGFNEG
+471 VLLTDFTEGFSEG
-484 SGEDFVDFK
+484 AGEDFVDFK
-493 LSDIDSLPGK
+493 LSAIDSLPGK

-508 KNESL
+508 GNASL
-513 LNKIALN
+513 LSQIARNGRKRALN
-520 GKKRAISSMTWDKR
+520 SMTWDKR

-539 RLSMSKA
+539 ELI

>member
-15 LDILLDERVVFGE
+15 LDILLDERVVFGD

-41 INTGLKAKRKYELV
+41 INTRLKAKRKYELV

-63 VKIEEVENDISVCN
+63 IKIEEVENDIPACN
-77 NLEKQNKSFIFI
+77 SLEKQDENFVFFDK
-89 DDNET
+89 EP

-107 LIAKYSERLIAH
+107 LVAKYSEKLIAH
-119 NLFNPAVESILVEA
+119 NLFNPAVESILAEA
-133 EDKGLKNEAVA
+133 ENKGLKDGVVA
-144 LLEGFLSKN
+144 LLEGFLSRN
-153 DSFYMIDDCT
+153 DSFYNIDDCT
-163 KPVLIFRGNDT
+163 RPVLIFKGNDT

-260 SHLDYRAEDFTILTH
+260 AHLGYKAEDFTILTH
-275 DINYKN
+275 DINYKI
-281 FLEKHYKQQVKI
+281 FLEKYYKQQTKI

-301 KNPVNINERKYEL
+301 ENPINITERKYEL

-327 LELEGLSMDDKTVG
+327 LELEGLSAEDKAIG
-341 TALFEKLKLEPELTL
+341 TALFERLKTEPELTL

-364 KERGLVMD
+364 KEKGLVMD
-372 EAAYLA
+372 EDTYLV

-398 IKAILDSEIKLTVF
+398 IKAILESGLRLTVF

-417 NSPFADCENLN
+417 NSPFAGCENLN
-428 IREEVPAERSLEV
+428 ICEEVPAERSLEV
-441 YGNSKISLNFMTW
+441 YENSKISLNFMTW

-471 VLLTDYTDGFNEG
+471 VLLTDCTDGFSEG
-484 SGEDFVDFK
+484 AGEDFVDFK
-493 LSDIDSLPGK
+493 LSDIDSLSEK

-508 KNESL
+508 GNESL
-513 LNKIALN
+513 LSKIANNGRKRSLN
-520 GKKRAISSMTWDKR
+520 SMTWDKR

-539 RLSMSKA
+539 ELI

>member
-163 KPVLIFRGNDT
+163 RPVLIFKGNDT

-281 FLEKHYKQQVKI
+281 FLEKYYKQQAKI

-301 KNPVNINERKYEL
+301 KNPVSMDERKYEL
-314 TFLGSYGDYRKIL
+314 TFLGSYGDYRNIL
-327 LELEGLSMDDKTVG
+327 SELEGLSAEDKAVG
-341 TALFEKLKLEPELTL
+341 MALFEKLKLEPELTL

-372 EAAYLA
+372 EDTYLI
-378 RLHRVRRVLYA
+378 RLHSVRSVLYA

-471 VLLTDYTDGFNEG
+471 VLLTDCTDGFSEG
-484 SGEDFVDFK
+484 AGEDFVDFK
-493 LSDIDSLPGK
+493 LSDIDSLPEK

-508 KNESL
+508 KNDSL

-539 RLSMSKA
+539 ELL

>member
-9 ENGYSF
+9 KNGYSF
-15 LDILLDERVVFGE
+15 LDILLDERVVFGD
-28 LAVSRDL
+28 LAVPRDL

-41 INTGLKAKRKYELV
+41 INTKLKAKRKYELV

-63 VKIEEVENDISVCN
+63 VKIEEVENDISASN
-77 NLEKQNKSFIFI
+77 NLEKQDENFVFS

-94 EGNIIDSLTTDCY
+94 EGNIIESLTTDCY
-107 LIAKYSERLIAH
+107 IVAKYSEKLIVH
-119 NLFNPAVESILVEA
+119 NLFNPTVESILAEA
-133 EDKGLKNEAVA
+133 ENKGLKDEVVA
-144 LLEGFLSKN
+144 LLEGYLSRN
-153 DSFYMIDDCT
+153 DSFYNIDDCT
-163 KPVLIFRGNDT
+163 RSVLIFKGNDT

-190 EKSGYK
+190 EKSGYN

-212 YQNKHYKAVVGFQSF
+212 YQNRHYKAAVGFQSF

-260 SHLDYRAEDFTILTH
+260 SHLGYKAEDFTILTH

-281 FLEKHYKQQVKI
+281 FLEKHYKQQAKI

-301 KNPVNINERKYEL
+301 ENPVNINERKYEL

-327 LELEGLSMDDKTVG
+327 PELEGLSVEDKTVG

-372 EAAYLA
+372 EDTYLVK
-378 RLHRVRRVLYA
+378 LHRVRKVLYA

-417 NSPFADCENLN
+417 NSPLADCENLN

-471 VLLTDYTDGFNEG
+471 VLLTDYTDGFSEG
-484 SGEDFVDFK
+484 AGEDFVDFK
-493 LSDIDSLPGK
+493 LSAIDSLPEK

-508 KNESL
+508 KNDSL

-539 RLSMSKA
+539 ELL

>member
-28 LAVSRDL
+28 LAVPRDL

-41 INTGLKAKRKYELV
+41 INTGLNAKRKYELV

-77 NLEKQNKSFIFI
+77 NLEKQNESFIFI

-119 NLFNPAVESILVEA
+119 NLFNPTVESILVEA
-133 EDKGLKNEAVA
+133 EDKGLKNEVVA

-163 KPVLIFRGNDT
+163 RPVLIFKGNDT

-281 FLEKHYKQQVKI
+281 FLEKHYKQQAKI

-301 KNPVNINERKYEL
+301 KNPVSMDERKYEL

-327 LELEGLSMDDKTVG
+327 SELEGLSAEDKAVG

-364 KERGLVMD
+364 KEKGLVMD
-372 EAAYLA
+372 EDTYLI
-378 RLHRVRRVLYA
+378 RLHSVRRVLYA

-471 VLLTDYTDGFNEG
+471 VLLTDCTDGFSEG
-484 SGEDFVDFK
+484 AGEDFVNFK
-493 LSDIDSLPGK
+493 LSDIDSLPEK

-508 KNESL
+508 KNDSL

-539 RLSMSKA
+539 ELL

>member
-1 MKKYLSLD
+1 MKRYLEPD

-15 LDILLDERVVFGE
+15 LEILLDERIVHEGIYIPKSLIVK
-28 LAVSRDL
+28 S
-35 VRKAGG
+35 GG
-41 INTGLKAKRKYELV
+41 INIKLKAKRKYELI

-63 VKIEEVENDISVCN
+63 VKIEEVKDDIPACN
-77 NLEKQNKSFIFI
+77 NLGEQDGEFIFF
-89 DDNET
+89 DKEKEN
-94 EGNIIDSLTTDCY
+94 NILNSLTTDCY
-107 LIAKYSERLIAH
+107 IIAKYSEKLIAC
-119 NLFNPAVESILVEA
+119 NLFDKVAESIITEA
-133 EDKGLKNEAVA
+133 GDKGLKNETIA
-144 LLEGFLSKN
+144 LLEGFLSRN
-153 DSFYMIDDCT
+153 DSFYIIDDCT

-212 YQNKHYKAVVGFQSF
+212 YQNRHYKAVVGFQSF
-227 LFSVKMEDG
+227 LFSVKMEDEEA
-236 KRYLADFIKAP
+236 YFMDFIKAP
-247 KFNFLLDAPICFS
+247 KFNFLFDAPICFN
-260 SHLDYRAEDFTILTH
+260 SHLAYKAKDFTILTH

-281 FLEKHYKQQVKI
+281 FLEKYYKQQAKI

-301 KNPVNINERKYEL
+301 KNSVSMDERKYEL

-327 LELEGLSMDDKTVG
+327 SELEGLSAEDKAVG
-341 TALFEKLKLEPELTL
+341 MALFEKLKLEPELTL

-372 EAAYLA
+372 EVIYLA

-398 IKAILDSEIKLTVF
+398 IKAILESGLRLTVF

-417 NSPFADCENLN
+417 NSPFVNYKNLN
-428 IREEVPAERSLEV
+428 ICEEVSAERSLEV

-513 LNKIALN
+513 LSQIAQNGRKRALN
-520 GKKRAISSMTWDKR
+520 SMTWDKR

-539 RLSMSKA
+539 ELL

>member
-77 NLEKQNKSFIFI
+77 NLEKQNESFIFI

-107 LIAKYSERLIAH
+107 LIAKYSERLIVH

-163 KPVLIFRGNDT
+163 RPVLIFKGNDT

-236 KRYLADFIKAP
+236 EAYFMDFIKAP
-247 KFNFLLDAPICFS
+247 KFNFLFDAPICFN
-260 SHLDYRAEDFTILTH
+260 SHLAYKAKDFTILTH

-281 FLEKHYKQQVKI
+281 FLEKYYKQQAKI

-301 KNPVNINERKYEL
+301 KNPVSMDERKYEL

-327 LELEGLSMDDKTVG
+327 LELEGLSAEDKAIG
-341 TALFEKLKLEPELTL
+341 TALFERLKTEPELTL

-364 KERGLVMD
+364 KEKGLVMD
-372 EAAYLA
+372 EDTYLV

-389 ASYYFREKA
+389 ASYYFREKV
-398 IKAILDSEIKLTVF
+398 IKAILESGLRLTVF

-466 MLAGA
+466 MLSGA
-471 VLLTDYTDGFNEG
+471 VLITDFTEGFSEG
-484 SGEDFVDFK
+484 AGEDFVDFK
-493 LSDIDSLPGK
+493 LSAIDSLPEK

-508 KNESL
+508 KNDSL

-539 RLSMSKA
+539 ELL

>member
-28 LAVSRDL
+28 LAVPRDL

-41 INTGLKAKRKYELV
+41 INTGLNAKRKYELV

-77 NLEKQNKSFIFI
+77 NLEKQDESFIFI

-119 NLFNPAVESILVEA
+119 NLFNSAVESILAEA
-133 EDKGLKNEAVA
+133 EDKGLKNVTVA

-153 DSFYMIDDCT
+153 DSFYVIDDCT
-163 KPVLIFRGNDT
+163 RPVLIFKGNDT

-190 EKSGYK
+190 EKSGYN

-212 YQNKHYKAVVGFQSF
+212 YQNRHYKAAVGFQSF

-260 SHLDYRAEDFTILTH
+260 SHLGYKAEDFTILTH

-281 FLEKHYKQQVKI
+281 FLEKHYKQQAKI

-301 KNPVNINERKYEL
+301 GNPVNINERKYEL

-327 LELEGLSMDDKTVG
+327 LELEGLSAEDKTIG
-341 TALFEKLKLEPELTL
+341 TALFERLKTEPELTL

-372 EAAYLA
+372 EDTYLVK
-378 RLHRVRRVLYA
+378 LHRVRKVLYA

-398 IKAILDSEIKLTVF
+398 VKAILESGLRLTVF

-417 NSPFADCENLN
+417 NSPFVNYKNLN
-428 IREEVPAERSLEV
+428 ICEEVPAERSLEV
-441 YGNSKISLNFMTW
+441 YGDSKISLNFMTW

-471 VLLTDYTDGFNEG
+471 VLITDFTEGFSEG
-484 SGEDFVDFK
+484 AGEDFVDFK
-493 LSDIDSLPGK
+493 LSAIDSLPEK

-508 KNESL
+508 KDESL

-520 GKKRAISSMTWDKR
+520 GRKRALSSMTWDKR

-539 RLSMSKA
+539 ELI

>member
-15 LDILLDERVVFGE
+15 LDILLDERVVFGD

-41 INTGLKAKRKYELV
+41 INTRLKAKRKYELV
-55 LRIAELGN
+55 LRIAGLGN
-63 VKIEEVENDISVCN
+63 VKIEEVENDIPDYN
-77 NLEKQNKSFIFI
+77 NLEKQDGSFIFF

-94 EGNIIDSLTTDCY
+94 EGGIIESLTTDCY
-107 LIAKYSERLIAH
+107 LIAKYSEELIVH
-119 NLFNPAVESILVEA
+119 NLFNPAVESILAEA
-133 EDKGLKNEAVA
+133 EDKGLKDETIA
-144 LLEGFLSKN
+144 LLEGFLSRN
-153 DSFYMIDDCT
+153 DNFYIIDDCT
-163 KPVLIFRGNDT
+163 RPVLIFKGNDT

-260 SHLDYRAEDFTILTH
+260 AHLGYKADDFTILTH

-281 FLEKHYKQQVKI
+281 FLEKHYKQQAKI
-293 LPPGGMIS
+293 LPPGGMIF
-301 KNPVNINERKYEL
+301 KNPVNITERKYEL

-327 LELEGLSMDDKTVG
+327 LELEGLSAEDKAIG
-341 TALFEKLKLEPELTL
+341 NAMFERLKTEPELTL

-372 EAAYLA
+372 EDTYLV

-398 IKAILDSEIKLTVF
+398 IKAILESGLRLTVF

-417 NSPFADCENLN
+417 NSPFAGCQNLN
-428 IREEVPAERSLEV
+428 ICEEVPAERSLEV
-441 YGNSKISLNFMTW
+441 YENSKISLNFMTW

-471 VLLTDYTDGFNEG
+471 VLLTDCTDGFSEG
-484 SGEDFVDFK
+484 AGEDFVDFK
-493 LSDIDSLPGK
+493 LSAIDSLPEK

-508 KNESL
+508 KNDSL
-513 LNKIALN
+513 LSKIAHN
-520 GKKRAISSMTWDKR
+520 GRKRAINSMTWDKR

-539 RLSMSKA
+539 ELI

>member
-15 LDILLDERVVFGE
+15 LDILLDERVVLGE

-41 INTGLKAKRKYELV
+41 INTKLKAKRKYELV
-55 LRIAELGN
+55 LRMAELGN
-63 VKIEEVENDISVCN
+63 VKIGEVEDGIPVCN
-77 NLEKQNKSFIFI
+77 KLEEPDENLVLF
-89 DDNET
+89 DNES
-94 EGNIIDSLTTDCY
+94 EGEITDSLTTDCY
-107 LIAKYSERLIAH
+107 LIAKYSEKLIAH
-119 NLFNPAVESILVEA
+119 NLFNPAVESILAEA
-133 EDKGLKNEAVA
+133 EYKGFKNEAVA

-153 DSFYMIDDCT
+153 DSFYVIDDCT
-163 KPVLIFRGNDT
+163 KPVLIFKGNDT

-212 YQNKHYKAVVGFQSF
+212 YQNRHYKAAVGFQSF

-260 SHLDYRAEDFTILTH
+260 SHLGYKAEDFTILTH

-281 FLEKHYKQQVKI
+281 FLEKHYKQQAKL

-301 KNPVNINERKYEL
+301 GNPVNINERKYEL

-327 LELEGLSMDDKTVG
+327 LELEGLSAEDKAIG
-341 TALFEKLKLEPELTL
+341 TALFERLKTEPELTL
-356 EAGFDKVI
+356 EAGFDEVI
-364 KERGLVMD
+364 KERGLVTD
-372 EAAYLA
+372 EDTYLV
-378 RLHRVRRVLYA
+378 RLHWVRKVLYA

-398 IKAILDSEIKLTVF
+398 IKTILESGLRLTVF

-417 NSPFADCENLN
+417 NSPFAGYENLN
-428 IREEVPAERSLEV
+428 ICEEVPAERSLEV
-441 YGNSKISLNFMTW
+441 YENSKISLNFMTW

-471 VLLTDYTDGFNEG
+471 VLITDFTEGFSEG
-484 SGEDFVDFK
+484 AGEDFVDFK
-493 LSDIDSLPGK
+493 LSAIDSLPGK

-508 KNESL
+508 KDECL

-520 GKKRAISSMTWDKR
+520 GRKRALNSMTWDKR

-539 RLSMSKA
+539 KLI

>member
-9 ENGYSF
+9 ETGYSF

-28 LAVSRDL
+28 LTVPRDL

-77 NLEKQNKSFIFI
+77 NLEKQDESFIFI

-94 EGNIIDSLTTDCY
+94 EDNIIDSLTTDCY

-163 KPVLIFRGNDT
+163 RPVLIFKGNDT

-247 KFNFLLDAPICFS
+247 KFNFLLDAPICFN
-260 SHLDYRAEDFTILTH
+260 SHLAYKAKDFTILTH

-281 FLEKHYKQQVKI
+281 FLEKYYKQQAKL

-301 KNPVNINERKYEL
+301 KNPVSMDERKYEL

-327 LELEGLSMDDKTVG
+327 LELEGLSTEDKSIG

-364 KERGLVMD
+364 KEKGLAMD
-372 EAAYLA
+372 EVIYLA

-471 VLLTDYTDGFNEG
+471 VLLTDCTDGFSEG
-484 SGEDFVDFK
+484 AGEDFVDFK
-493 LSDIDSLPGK
+493 LSDIYSLPGK

-508 KNESL
+508 KNDSL

-539 RLSMSKA
+539 ELL

>member
-133 EDKGLKNEAVA
+133 EDKGLKNETIA
-144 LLEGFLSKN
+144 LLEGFLSRN
-153 DSFYMIDDCT
+153 DSFYIIDDCT

-183 DELKKSI
+183 DELKNSI

-212 YQNKHYKAVVGFQSF
+212 YQNRHYKAVVGFQSF

-236 KRYLADFIKAP
+236 EAYFMDFIKAP
-247 KFNFLLDAPICFS
+247 KFNFLFDAPICFN
-260 SHLDYRAEDFTILTH
+260 SHLAYKAKDFTILTH

-281 FLEKHYKQQVKI
+281 FLEKYYKQQAKI

-301 KNPVNINERKYEL
+301 KNPVSMDERKYEL

-327 LELEGLSMDDKTVG
+327 LELEGLSTEDKTVG
-341 TALFEKLKLEPELTL
+341 TALFEKLKLEPELTF

-364 KERGLVMD
+364 KEKGLAMD
-372 EAAYLA
+372 EDIYLA
-378 RLHRVRRVLYA
+378 RLHSVRRVLYA

-398 IKAILDSEIKLTVF
+398 IKAILESGLRLTVF

-417 NSPFADCENLN
+417 NSSFVNYKNLN
-428 IREEVPAERSLEV
+428 ICEEVPAERSLEV

-471 VLLTDYTDGFNEG
+471 VLLTDCTDGFSEG
-484 SGEDFVDFK
+484 AGEDFVDFK

-539 RLSMSKA
+539 ELL